1 MQTKSEE
8 NILYFSLLDPNIN
21 MNSEEVT
28 KQLWIVGNYFEF

>member
-1 MQTKSEE
+1 MQTKPEE

>member
-1 MQTKSEE
+1 MQKKPEE
-8 NILYFSLLDPNIN
+8 NILYLGLLDPNIN